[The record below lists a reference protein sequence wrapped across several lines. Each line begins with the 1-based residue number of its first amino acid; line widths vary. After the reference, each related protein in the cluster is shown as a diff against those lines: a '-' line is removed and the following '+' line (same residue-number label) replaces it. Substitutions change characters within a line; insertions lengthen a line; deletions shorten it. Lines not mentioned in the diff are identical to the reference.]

1 MTSRKRFSETEILQI
16 LAEAADRQTTLPLLK
31 KYGISATTLRRWRLE
46 HAVSPNPPPPPCTIT
61 KEVEEADASASTEV
75 VPAQF
80 IDPEAAPPAIVPS
93 SPPSEPPAP
102 PPVSAEVWRRPA
114 RPAGRMKRS
123 PAPGPWSQGAVLGL
137 LVGLVL
143 VLSWTRCQ
151 TIHRLIL
158 LIGPVGAFVA
168 MIVLVTPFSM
178 LLVRQFRRAWW
189 QSCLDRLREGNGL
202 VLFLTIVT
210 LIVLDLAVLTLP
222 SLICY
227 LGNLVR
233 TLFGL

>member
-16 LAEAADRQTTLPLLK
+16 LAEAAERQATLPLLQ

-46 HAVSPNPPPPPCTIT
+46 HAGSPIPPPPPPSVTGG
-61 KEVEEADASASTEV
+61 VDEADASSSAEV

-80 IDPEAAPPAIVPS
+80 IDPETAPPTVSPS
-93 SPPSEPPAP
+93 PHPSEPPAP

-123 PAPGPWSQGAVLGL
+123 PAPGPWSQWTVLGL

-143 VLSWTRCQ
+143 VLSWARCQ
-151 TIHRLIL
+151 AIHRLIL

-168 MIVLVTPFSM
+168 MIALVTPFSM